1 MAAAHYNEQKQQ
13 PSQNQNNQQNSRQ
26 AQQPNSNQN
35 NQTNGQQQNPLAQ
48 LFNDALLA
56 IKDAKKPQTL
66 DKAINTFKGTQYEI
80 GISNACRARADQMG
94 WVEAPP
100 PKQIQQQNQVHH

>member
-13 PSQNQNNQQNSRQ
+13 SSQNQNNQQNSRQ
-26 AQQPNSNQN
+26 AQQPNRNQN
-35 NQTNGQQQNPLAQ
+35 NQANGQQQKPLAQ
-48 LFNDALLA
+48 RFNDALLA
-56 IKDAKKPQTL
+56 IKDAKNPQTL

>member
-1 MAAAHYNEQKQQ
+1 MAQ
-13 PSQNQNNQQNSRQ
+13 R
-26 AQQPNSNQN
+26 
-35 NQTNGQQQNPLAQ
+35 
-48 LFNDALLA
+48 FNDALLA

-94 WVEAPP
+94 WNTAPP
-100 PKQIQQQNQVHH
+100 INQVQQQNQMQH